1 VGEVEVRVPTA
12 ADSDNAWKSS
22 ATPALRDAN
31 GGTDGSLPACYAG
44 DRFGGLITA
53 REWEW
58 GATAA
63 VDDGAV
69 KDCVV
74 TQRPLYGL
82 LVIGELPHEPDP
94 HTPKRPQAAPAESFL
109 KKALA
114 RWMRRLHPTRERS
127 G

>member
-1 VGEVEVRVPTA
+1 M
-12 ADSDNAWKSS
+12 
-22 ATPALRDAN
+22 
-31 GGTDGSLPACYAG
+31 
-44 DRFGGLITA
+44 
-53 REWEW
+53 

-82 LVIGELPHEPDP
+82 LVIGELPHESDP
-94 HTPKRPQAAPAESFL
+94 RTARRPQVAPAESFL
-109 KKALA
+109 KKTLV
-114 RWMRRLHPTRERS
+114 RWVRKLHPARDRP